1 MTGARPAVVVAVHD
15 GFYGCGTGAG
25 ASNHA
30 FLRVLCDLL
39 GQDVQL
45 TVMPIELKP
54 DSPEYDADWH
64 TSSLE
69 LVTRVRGKVVPVGN
83 GTAGAT
89 RFGGLGNFRQA
100 SASGAKTIT
109 AVLDHVPRS
118 LVVAFDAP
126 FFGLAPLL
134 PDKHI
139 ENTIIVARATA
150 ALHAPDDHERI
161 AWERDG
167 LSALA
172 ASGGHVAATSRH
184 IREHV
189 VGAYGI
195 PDESVIDLINGLA
208 YGETP
213 PWSACHGCE
222 LLPPGAGRGFLLA
235 YGRAEPY
242 KGFDD
247 LLDALPIVNQTG
259 IPVPP
264 LILGAVTDK
273 ACGDGVERSEIT
285 AYQRHLADRIA
296 DEGLDV
302 TLRTRFDPRFRELLA
317 HPALAAVIV
326 PSREEPFG
334 RIPLEA
340 YQAGASPVVA
350 TTAGGLAEIVT
361 EGQTGFTALTGDPP
375 SLAAAILR
383 ALTASPAQRQRLL
396 AQGRSTAAARFD
408 YLANIRSFF
417 EARAPWALRAGQ
429 ST

>member
-1 MTGARPAVVVAVHD
+1 MTEARSAVAVAVHD

-30 FLRVLCDLL
+30 FLRVLCDILS
-39 GQDVQL
+39 QDVQL
-45 TVMPIELKP
+45 TVLPIGLKP

-64 TSSLE
+64 ASSLE
-69 LVTRVRGKVVPVGN
+69 LVARAGGTVVPVDN

-100 SASGAKTIT
+100 SASAAKTIT
-109 AVLDHVPRS
+109 AALGQAHRS
-118 LVVAFDAP
+118 LAVAFDAP

-134 PDKHI
+134 PDRHA
-139 ENTIIVARATA
+139 ENAVIVARATA
-150 ALHAPDDHERI
+150 ALHAPGDRERI
-161 AWERDG
+161 GWERDG

-184 IREHV
+184 IRKHLTS
-189 VGAYGI
+189 AYGI
-195 PDESVIDLINGLA
+195 PDASIADLINGLTA
-208 YGETP
+208 GESLP
-213 PWSACHGCE
+213 RPACDGSE
-222 LLPPGAGRGFLLA
+222 LLPRAAGRGFLLS

-259 IPVPP
+259 TLVPH
-264 LILGAVTDK
+264 LVLGAVTDE
-273 ACGDGVERSEIT
+273 ARGEGADGPGIS
-285 AYQRHLADRIA
+285 AYQRHLASRI
-296 DEGLDV
+296 ERECLDV

-326 PSREEPFG
+326 PSRAEPFG

-350 TTAGGLAEIVT
+350 TAAGGLAEIVT
-361 EGQTGFTALTGDPP
+361 EGQTGFAADPGSP
-375 SLAAAILR
+375 SSLAAAIHR
-383 ALTASPAQRQRLL
+383 ALTASPAQRRRLL
-396 AQGRSTAAARFD
+396 AQGRGITAARFD
-408 YLANIRSFF
+408 YHANIRSFF
-417 EARAPWALRAGQ
+417 ETRAPWALRTGKSA
-429 ST
+429 